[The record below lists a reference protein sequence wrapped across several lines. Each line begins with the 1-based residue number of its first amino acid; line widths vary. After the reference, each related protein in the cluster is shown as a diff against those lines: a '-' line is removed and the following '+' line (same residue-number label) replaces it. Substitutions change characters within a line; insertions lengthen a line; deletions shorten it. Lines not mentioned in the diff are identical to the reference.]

1 MILRDPMYPN
11 VYFNCSNFLEV
22 TEQNKVPSDDGGDIP
37 DEDED
42 KLLER
47 ISLSP
52 PPYTFTET
60 DALKYIS
67 YRERL
72 RKLERMR
79 RKLKSQ
85 SIQKLPL
92 EKEFTFKIKQI
103 I

>member
-1 MILRDPMYPN
+1 M
-11 VYFNCSNFLEV
+11 
-22 TEQNKVPSDDGGDIP
+22 EQNKVLSDDLQ

-42 KLLER
+42 KSLDR

-52 PPYTFTET
+52 PPYTFTEM

-79 RKLKSQ
+79 RKLMSQ

-92 EKEFTFKIKQI
+92 EKEFTFNSKEI

>member
-1 MILRDPMYPN
+1 MIQCMIPQCSVN
-11 VYFNCSNFLEV
+11 FNCSNFLEV
-22 TEQNKVPSDDGGDIP
+22 TEQNKFPSDDDDKP

-92 EKEFTFKIKQI
+92 EKEFTFISKEIN
-103 I
+103 

>member
-1 MILRDPMYPN
+1 MLLTMYPN

-22 TEQNKVPSDDGGDIP
+22 TEQNKVPSDDDADDVP

-92 EKEFTFKIKQI
+92 EKEFTFISKEI

>member
-1 MILRDPMYPN
+1 MP
-11 VYFNCSNFLEV
+11 E
-22 TEQNKVPSDDGGDIP
+22 PSDNLQYE
-37 DEDED
+37 EDD
-42 KLLER
+42 KLLDR

-52 PPYTFTET
+52 PPYTFTEM

-79 RKLKSQ
+79 RKLIYQ
-85 SIQKLPL
+85 SIKKLPL
-92 EKEFTFKIKQI
+92 EKEFTFNSKEI

>member
-1 MILRDPMYPN
+1 MQCMTPQCS

-22 TEQNKVPSDDGGDIP
+22 TEQNKVPSDDDDMP

-42 KLLER
+42 KLLDR

-92 EKEFTFKIKQI
+92 EKEFTFISKEIN
-103 I
+103 